1 MTMAVFHLDVE
12 PRDAVISRDGRPFG
26 AAPGGRMKGLDWL
39 FPSVLA
45 GSLRTLLG
53 TQAGGNFDE
62 ATVTDLKAVEVAGP
76 LLAVGHELY
85 LPAPRDF
92 ILRELPDRAGFAAR
106 PATGLGECCDLPH
119 GLEPV
124 LLPETAGDDFKP
136 GKAPAFW
143 SVTQMGRWLAS
154 ATGTNF
160 AAPPETKPSGF
171 SAAPEKVDRYH
182 SAIAAVSGTADDGK
196 LFKTVGLAFAHGTA
210 MAARVRC
217 AEQSRLTGSLQNL
230 NTLHPL
236 GGERRLSAFRS
247 GSEVNWICPGA
258 VTEGLKKS
266 SLVRMVVATPAIF
279 KDGWKPGWLDENW
292 RGSPPGSDLKLRLV
306 GAVVERW
313 RPVSGWSLERGKVGA
328 KAVRRVVPAGSVY
341 FFEVEGAPDGRMLAD
356 RWLEAVSD
364 ETQDRLDGFG
374 LAVWGVWQRH

>member
-1 MTMAVFHLDVE
+1 MADFHLNVE

-53 TQAGGNFDE
+53 KQAGGNFDE
-62 ATVTDLKAVEVAGP
+62 AMVTDLKAVEVAGP
-76 LLAVGHELY
+76 LMAVGHELY
-85 LPAPRDF
+85 LPAPKDF

-106 PATGLGECCDLPH
+106 PVAGLGAACDLPE

-124 LLPETAGDDFKP
+124 LLPEAAGDDFKP

-143 SVTQMGRWLAS
+143 SVTQMGSWLAS
-154 ATGTNF
+154 ATGEGF
-160 AAPPETKPSGF
+160 ATPLEKKPVGF
-171 SAAPEKVDRYH
+171 SAAPEKEDRYH
-182 SAIAAVSGTADDGK
+182 SAIEAVSGTAEEGK
-196 LFKTVGLAFAHGTA
+196 LFKTVGLAFAQGTA

-217 AEQSRLTGSLQNL
+217 AEQSRLKGSLQNL
-230 NTLHPL
+230 NVLHPL
-236 GGERRLSAFRS
+236 GGERRLASFQS
-247 GSEVNWICPGA
+247 GSAVHWGCPDSVRGKLQGA
-258 VTEGLKKS
+258 K
-266 SLVRMVVATPAIF
+266 LVRMVLATPAIF
-279 KDGWKPGWLDENW
+279 EHGWKPGWLDENW
-292 RGSPPGSDLKLRLV
+292 LGSPPGSELSLRLV
-306 GAVVERW
+306 GAAVERW
-313 RPVSGWSLERGKVGA
+313 RPVSGWSLERGKAGA

-341 FFEVEGAPDGRMLAD
+341 FFEVEGAADGRTLAE

-364 ETQDRLDGFG
+364 DPQDQRDGFG